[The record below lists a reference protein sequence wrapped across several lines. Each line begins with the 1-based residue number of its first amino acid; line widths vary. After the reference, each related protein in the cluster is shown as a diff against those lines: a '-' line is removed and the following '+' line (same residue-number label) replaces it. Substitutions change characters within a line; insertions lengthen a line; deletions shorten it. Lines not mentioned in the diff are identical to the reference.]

1 MSRRRGQRSA
11 SALRG
16 EKNLLSRSGFLHCFG
31 SAQFTGDYHT
41 GDGVFIPMLNS
52 GVGMLGLFAMGSA
65 GGFCFCIWLGIAA
78 NSGPLLKGCRRWLES
93 SRIHDVV
100 RVEAVLDGCN
110 CFHTQRGNVGG
121 EPRQV
126 FGANGMVVRE
136 SGAAVD
142 ERLLGGTLDVQ
153 ILLHFATLL
162 LHETKCEIKT
172 RSAAIGVADMAA
184 GPGWRPAF

>member
-1 MSRRRGQRSA
+1 MVIA
-11 SALRG
+11 
-16 EKNLLSRSGFLHCFG
+16 
-31 SAQFTGDYHT
+31 
-41 GDGVFIPMLNS
+41 
-52 GVGMLGLFAMGSA
+52 GLFPVESA
-65 GGFCFCIWLGIAA
+65 GGFCFCIGLGGAG
-78 NSGPLLKGCRRWLES
+78 NLRPLLKGMLGWLQP

-100 RVEAVLDGCN
+100 RVEGVLDGCHSL
-110 CFHTQRGNVGG
+110 HTQRRNVGG

-142 ERLLGGTLDVQ
+142 ERLLGGSLDVQ

-162 LHETKCEIKT
+162 LHETKCEKKART
-172 RSAAIGVADMAA
+172 AAIGVADMTA

>member
-142 ERLLGGTLDVQ
+142 ERLLGGSLDVQ
-153 ILLHFATLL
+153 ILLHFVALP
-162 LHETKCEIKT
+162 LHKTKCEIKT
-172 RSAAIGVADMAA
+172 RSAAIGMADMTA
-184 GPGWRPAF
+184 GPGWHTAF